1 MLPSEILVSKHAL
14 ASIPAVKGSFF
25 EKAAE
30 TAVGNTAKN
39 VSLTPDEFCVLTLL
53 ATDPPGFPPV
63 VDCCAVNK
71 DRVAFAL
78 ATRLFLL
85 DARQSPS
92 LFFKLLVKNPH
103 FGEFLEMLVDA
114 IDNDIVATH
123 VRAYM
128 ECTTTLFTPFH
139 EVLQPVFVALATHYY
154 YQSNSIYASSNM
166 DSISP
171 CLTLDSIRHL
181 FEMECSSKKPVFK
194 KLWKKWDP
202 SWIDEK
208 TGKTPL
214 MLACEAKKGD
224 LALSW
229 IAQRGAEVH
238 PSQVSCQGKTA
249 LICACAAGLADVAQR
264 LIKMF
269 KGDVLPSQTDHKQ
282 NNTALLLACL
292 HGLEGVAL
300 LLVHVFGETVLP
312 MHVSKD
318 GSTALMLACAK
329 RLSTISMTLINTFG
343 VDVLPSQVND
353 KGQTVLII
361 ACSSGLGKVATAL
374 ITCFGI
380 DVCPSQ
386 VDVEGD
392 TALIWA
398 CRKKLDDVA
407 LVLMSTFGE
416 DVLPSQVSNT
426 GYTAL
431 SAACSTGLS
440 SVAITLMDMFE
451 ADVNPMQV
459 TVGGKTAFTLAC
471 ERKMPDVVAGL
482 VLLQFKQRK

>member
-1 MLPSEILVSKHAL
+1 MLPSEIPVSKHAL
-14 ASIPAVKGSFF
+14 TSIPAVKGSFF

-39 VSLTPDEFCVLTLL
+39 VSLTPDEFCVLSLL
-53 ATDPPGFPPV
+53 ATDPPGFSPV
-63 VDCCAVNK
+63 VDCCAVDK
-71 DRVAFAL
+71 DRVALAL
-78 ATRLFLL
+78 ASRLFLL
-85 DARQSPS
+85 DPGQSPTP
-92 LFFKLLVKNPH
+92 FFGLLAKNPH
-103 FGEFLEMLVDA
+103 FGDFLEMLVDA
-114 IDNDIVATH
+114 IDNDIVTTH
-123 VRAYM
+123 IRAYM
-128 ECTTTLFTPFH
+128 ECTSTSFKPFR
-139 EVLQPVFVALATHYY
+139 EVLQPVFLALAAHYY
-154 YQSNSIYASSNM
+154 HVSNSVYASSNM

-171 CLTLDSIRHL
+171 CLTLDSLHQL
-181 FEMECSSKKPVFK
+181 FGMECSMEKPAFK
-194 KLWKKWDP
+194 KVWKKWDP

-214 MLACEAKKGD
+214 MLACEAKKED
-224 LALSW
+224 LALFW
-229 IAQRGAEVH
+229 IAACGANVH

-249 LICACAAGLADVAQR
+249 LICACAAGLANVAQG
-264 LIKMF
+264 LIKVF
-269 KGDVLPSQTDHKQ
+269 KGDVLPSQTDDC

-292 HGLEGVAL
+292 HGLEGAAL
-300 LLVHVFGETVLP
+300 LLVHVFGEAVLP

-353 KGQTVLII
+353 KGQTALII
-361 ACSSGLGKVATAL
+361 ACISKLDKVATAL

-386 VDVEGD
+386 VDVEGG

-398 CRKKLDDVA
+398 CRGKLDNVA

-416 DVLPSQVSNT
+416 AVLPAQVSKT

-451 ADVNPMQV
+451 AAVNPAQM
-459 TVGGKTAFTLAC
+459 TAGGETAFTFAC
-471 ERKMPDVVAGL
+471 ERKMIGVVTGL
-482 VLLQFKQRK
+482 VLIQLRQRK